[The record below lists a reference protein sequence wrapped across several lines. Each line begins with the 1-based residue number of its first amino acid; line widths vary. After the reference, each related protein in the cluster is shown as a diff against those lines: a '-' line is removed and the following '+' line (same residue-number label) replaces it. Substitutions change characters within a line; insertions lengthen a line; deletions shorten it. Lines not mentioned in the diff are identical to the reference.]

1 MIIMKETSQ
10 EYKKAILENSRIISS
25 KIIINDEKYTDED
38 IISINIEESILN
50 NEKFELGGGIATS
63 VNIEINNYSNKFKD
77 YKFKNKWFDLYFYI
91 EIAINEYQSRIEE
104 IYFGKY
110 YIFETELSGKI
121 IKLECYDTLILT
133 DKAYKPNIGFPA
145 TVYDIVV
152 DIANILNL
160 KLSDK
165 IIKRRF
171 NNNGLLIEYKPNS
184 DEATYRQVLMDCAVI
199 AGSFL
204 IVKYGEI
211 EFLDL
216 VETNV
221 QITGEN
227 WFDVTIGSES
237 NKINFVDINGIVA
250 GDPFE
255 NGLQLSILLLD
266 YNKENEIREVAQS
279 ILNKYKNF
287 VYTGFSMDW
296 QGDFALDIGDKLIIY
311 DKEDVQKTTFISDNK
326 INYNGGLS
334 STIEAKIDKEEVRSA
349 SRTIQRLDSN
359 LKKLESGFIQTNES
373 IELYVKEITDKQETL
388 ESKFEILSGS
398 IEAIVQSTVDEAVS
412 KIVIDTEKIVM
423 EVTKKIDGEYIVS
436 TINQSAE
443 KIEMSAINI
452 DLEGYV
458 TFNSLEDEGETRIN
472 GSNIITDTLA
482 VDKLKS
488 STDNPIIHLF
498 VNEERGIDCSVDAT
512 AQYEEGIGD
521 ALRYKRDSENY
532 LCIRE
537 NSFSL
542 YQSGYPEYEVFTFGN
557 NANSCFI
564 DTVNGK
570 ISFEKDKIYYE
581 NAGVKKRILLEGD
594 SSSGGDSGGG
604 EDSGGSTK
612 PPNPAKEAKFFIKN
626 GERADSAFN
635 GGDFVNEGSIKTEQG
650 TVYRFKRDK
659 FFDTFKS
666 TGFSVI
672 ELSSYKIV
680 KLVTNL
686 EYYSSDIK
694 EGEVMTVELGIGV
707 DPNSNSVSS
716 MYKKTLMLD
725 DVKKT
730 IVTRYN
736 VVLTCPF
743 NLLSGTIKIWVRN
756 SNSPYITI
764 KIDVVN
770 WWIE

>member
-1 MIIMKETSQ
+1 MKETSQ
-10 EYKKAILENSRIISS
+10 EYKKAILESSRIISS

-63 VNIEINNYSNKFKD
+63 VNIEINNYYNKFKD

-91 EIAINEYQSRIEE
+91 EISINEYQSRIEE

-121 IKLECYDTLILT
+121 IKLECYDPLILT
-133 DKAYKPNIGFPA
+133 DKTYKPNIGFPA

-165 IIKRRF
+165 IVKRRF
-171 NNNGLLIEYKPNS
+171 DNNDLLIEYKPNS

-227 WFDVTIGSES
+227 WFDVIIGSES
-237 NKINFVDINGIVA
+237 NKINFVDINGVVA

-266 YNKENEIREVAQS
+266 YNKENEIRKVAQS
-279 ILNKYKNF
+279 ILNKYENF
-287 VYTGFSMDW
+287 IYTGFSMDW
-296 QGDFALDIGDKLIIY
+296 QGDFALDVGDKLIIY
-311 DKEDVQKTTFISDNK
+311 DKDDIPKTTFISDNK
-326 INYNGGLS
+326 INYNGGFS

-472 GSNIITDTLA
+472 GSNIITDTLS

-498 VNEERGIDCSVDAT
+498 VNEERGIDCSIDAT

-537 NSFSL
+537 NSFGL
-542 YQSGYPEYEVFTFGN
+542 YQSGYPEYEVFKFGN
-557 NANSCFI
+557 NGNSCFI

-570 ISFEKDKIYYE
+570 ISFEKDKLYYE
-581 NAGVKKRILLEGD
+581 NSGVKKRILLDGD
-594 SSSGGDSGGG
+594 STGGGDSGG
-604 EDSGGSTK
+604 EVVK
-612 PPNPAKEAKFFIKN
+612 PPIGAFYIIKDDKRLYYEYGNFNYYTVN
-626 GERADSAFN
+626 GLQLYGRQVEITT
-635 GGDFVNEGSIKTEQG
+635 GGYLNS
-650 TVYRFKRDK
+650 Y
-659 FFDTFKS
+659 
-666 TGFSVI
+666 
-672 ELSSYKIV
+672 SSYFDADLLQYQKIKIV
-680 KLVTNL
+680 VVFDYDCVH
-686 EYYSSDIK
+686 EIGEFVPDSYYNN
-694 EGEVMTVELGIGV
+694 TV
-707 DPNSNSVSS
+707 
-716 MYKKTLMLD
+716 
-725 DVKKT
+725 
-730 IVTRYN
+730 
-736 VVLTCPF
+736 
-743 NLLSGTIKIWVRN
+743 KIALQYAKVEKA
-756 SNSPYITI
+756 IEI
-764 KIDVVN
+764 KIDTFRRKNVVMELKTSGFSSLRPMFYFEYRVVGTFEFNIYIRN
-770 WWIE
+770 WWVEAI

>member
-1 MIIMKETSQ
+1 MKETSQ

-38 IISINIEESILN
+38 IISISIEESILN

-63 VNIEINNYSNKFKD
+63 VNIEINNYFNKFKD

-152 DIANILNL
+152 DIANILKL

-171 NNNGLLIEYKPNS
+171 NNDDLLIEYKPNS

-216 VETNV
+216 VETDI

-227 WFDVTIGSES
+227 WFDVIIGSES
-237 NKINFVDINGIVA
+237 NKINFVDINGVVA

-296 QGDFALDIGDKLIIY
+296 QGDFALDVGDKLIIY
-311 DKEDVQKTTFISDNK
+311 DKDDIPKTTFISDNK
-326 INYNGGLS
+326 ISYNGGLS

-452 DLEGYV
+452 DLGGYV

-498 VNEERGIDCSVDAT
+498 VNEARGIDCSVDAT

-521 ALRYKRDSENY
+521 ALRYKRDPENY

-542 YQSGYPEYEVFTFGN
+542 YQSGYPEYEVFKFGN
-557 NANSCFI
+557 TENSCFI
-564 DTVNGK
+564 STVCGK
-570 ISFEKDKIYYE
+570 ISFEGDKLFYE
-581 NAGVKKRILLEGD
+581 SEGIKKRILLEGD
-594 SSSGGDSGGG
+594 SSG
-604 EDSGGSTK
+604 EDSGGSIN
-612 PPNPAKEAKFFIKN
+612 PPNPAKESKYFIKDGRIENDFISFKSDGN
-626 GERADSAFN
+626 GY
-635 GGDFVNEGSIKTEQG
+635 DFKLVGTLETEQG
-650 TVYRFKRDK
+650 VIYRATTLLGNSTLSIISK
-659 FFDTFKS
+659 DT
-666 TGFSVI
+666 I
-672 ELSSYKIV
+672 ELSSYKTVKIV
-680 KLVTNL
+680 LNM
-686 EYYSSDIK
+686 EYYIIPIMNETDTATFSLNLAVEALDGLIPMYSK
-694 EGEVMTVELGIGV
+694 ELEF
-707 DPNSNSVSS
+707 N
-716 MYKKTLMLD
+716 
-725 DVKKT
+725 DVKKEST
-730 IVTRYN
+730 TRYN
-736 VVLTCPF
+736 VVLSCPF
-743 NLLSGTIKIWVRN
+743 NLREGCIKIFVKPFSKTTN
-756 SNSPYITI
+756 IAIYLDIIT
-764 KIDVVN
+764 

>member
-10 EYKKAILENSRIISS
+10 EYKKAILESSRIISS

-77 YKFKNKWFDLYFYI
+77 YKFKNKWFDLYFCI

-145 TVYDIVV
+145 TVYDIVA

-165 IIKRRF
+165 IVKRRF
-171 NNNGLLIEYKPNS
+171 NNNDLLIEYKPNS

-216 VETNV
+216 IETNV
-221 QITGEN
+221 QITANN

-237 NKINFVDINGIVA
+237 NQINFVDINGVVA

-266 YNKENEIREVAQS
+266 YNKESEIRKVAQS

-296 QGDFALDIGDKLIIY
+296 QGDFGLDVGDKLIIY
-311 DKEDVQKTTFISDNK
+311 DKDDIPQATFISDNK

-334 STIEAKIDKEEVRSA
+334 STVKAKIDKEEVRSA

-472 GSNIITDTLA
+472 GSNIITDTLS

-498 VNEERGIDCSVDAT
+498 VNEEKGIKCAIDAT
-512 AQYEEGIGD
+512 ASFNEGIGD
-521 ALRYKRDSENY
+521 ALRYKRDDENY

-537 NSFSL
+537 NSFGL
-542 YQSGYPEYEVFTFGN
+542 YQSGYPEYEVFKFSN
-557 NANSCFI
+557 NGNSCFI

-570 ISFEKDKIYYE
+570 ISFEKDKLYYE
-581 NAGVKKRILLEGD
+581 NAGVKKRILLDGD
-594 SSSGGDSGGG
+594 SGGGGGSGGGDSGG
-604 EDSGGSTK
+604 EVVK
-612 PPNPAKEAKFFIKN
+612 PPADALYVVKDYNTQYTPVTYSFSNVDNSDGKMVFGTKYNNSSSGLTGYRDARFDLNLIEYQKIKIVIVFDFECAYSVGGYKPHPDTKNTINPTIELYAANLVDKKDIE
-626 GERADSAFN
+626 
-635 GGDFVNEGSIKTEQG
+635 
-650 TVYRFKRDK
+650 FKV
-659 FFDTFKS
+659 DTFQRKNV
-666 TGFSVI
+666 VI
-672 ELSSYKIV
+672 EM
-680 KLVTNL
+680 
-686 EYYSSDIK
+686 EA
-694 EGEVMTVELGIGV
+694 
-707 DPNSNSVSS
+707 
-716 MYKKTLMLD
+716 
-725 DVKKT
+725 
-730 IVTRYN
+730 
-736 VVLTCPF
+736 
-743 NLLSGTIKIWVRN
+743 SGFTESRL
-756 SNSPYITI
+756 YITLNYSYYGVLEFNMYV
-764 KIDVVN
+764 KDF
-770 WWIE
+770 WIQSL

>member
-10 EYKKAILENSRIISS
+10 EYKKAILESSRIINS

-165 IIKRRF
+165 IVKRRF
-171 NNNGLLIEYKPNS
+171 NNNDLLIEYKPNS

-216 VETNV
+216 IETDV
-221 QITGEN
+221 QITGNN

-237 NKINFVDINGIVA
+237 NKINFVDINGVVA

-255 NGLQLSILLLD
+255 NGLQLSVLLLD
-266 YNKENEIREVAQS
+266 FNKESEIRKVAQS

-296 QGDFALDIGDKLIIY
+296 QGDFGLDVGDKLIIY
-311 DKEDVQKTTFISDNK
+311 DKDDIPQATFISDNK

-334 STIEAKIDKEEVRSA
+334 STVKAKIDKEEVRSA

-472 GSNIITDTLA
+472 GSNIITDTLS

-498 VNEERGIDCSVDAT
+498 VNEERGIDCSIDAT

-537 NSFSL
+537 NSFGL
-542 YQSGYPEYEVFTFGN
+542 YQSGYPEYEVFKFSN
-557 NANSCFI
+557 NGNSCFI

-570 ISFEKDKIYYE
+570 ISFEKDRIYYE
-581 NAGVKKRILLEGD
+581 NAGIKKRILLEGD
-594 SSSGGDSGGG
+594 SGGGDSGGG
-604 EDSGGSTK
+604 DSGGEVVK
-612 PPNPAKEAKFFIKN
+612 PPADALYIVKN
-626 GERADSAFN
+626 YERLID
-635 GGDFVNEGSIKTEQG
+635 
-650 TVYRFKRDK
+650 YRDK
-659 FFDTFKS
+659 NSFIVQHPTNGKLICQAHFSARSSSGNALPFLSFKLDLLKYQKFKLVAIFDIESVYELGEYLPPSSDWTNTLIPEIEVYKGHTISKKNLTFNFDTFQRK
-666 TGFSVI
+666 
-672 ELSSYKIV
+672 
-680 KLVTNL
+680 
-686 EYYSSDIK
+686 
-694 EGEVMTVELGIGV
+694 
-707 DPNSNSVSS
+707 
-716 MYKKTLMLD
+716 
-725 DVKKT
+725 
-730 IVTRYN
+730 N
-736 VVLTCPF
+736 VVLE
-743 NLLSGTIKIWVRN
+743 LEASGYSET
-756 SNSPYITI
+756 YIYI
-764 KIDVVN
+764 YIHLKYCGVVECN
-770 WWIE
+770 MYMKDFWIQSL

>member
-10 EYKKAILENSRIISS
+10 EYKKAILESSRIISS

-63 VNIEINNYSNKFKD
+63 VNVEINNYSNKFKD

-152 DIANILNL
+152 DIANTLNL

-165 IIKRRF
+165 IVKRRF
-171 NNNGLLIEYKPNS
+171 NNNDLLIEYKPNS

-216 VETNV
+216 IETDV
-221 QITGEN
+221 QITGN
-227 WFDVTIGSES
+227 SWFDVTIGSES
-237 NKINFVDINGIVA
+237 NKINFVDINGVVA

-255 NGLQLSILLLD
+255 NGLQLSVLLLD
-266 YNKENEIREVAQS
+266 YNKESEIRKVAQS

-296 QGDFALDIGDKLIIY
+296 QGDFGLDVGDKLIIY
-311 DKEDVQKTTFISDNK
+311 DKDDIPQATFISDNK

-334 STIEAKIDKEEVRSA
+334 STVKAKIDKEEVRSA

-472 GSNIITDTLA
+472 GSNIITDTLS

-498 VNEERGIDCSVDAT
+498 VNEERGIDCSIDAT

-537 NSFSL
+537 NSFGL
-542 YQSGYPEYEVFTFGN
+542 YQSGYPEYEVFKFGN
-557 NANSCFI
+557 NENSCFI

-581 NAGVKKRILLEGD
+581 NAGVKKRILLD
-594 SSSGGDSGGG
+594 GDSGGSG
-604 EDSGGSTK
+604 DSGGEVVK
-612 PPNPAKEAKFFIKN
+612 PPTDAFYIVKDYKKIQSVHGGYNFSTQIINGKEIFCCCYTGVAGMSTYTPYVYFRLDLLKYQKFKLVIIFDLECAYATGGLSPPSSDWTNTVTPEIEVYTGRTIAKKN
-626 GERADSAFN
+626 LTFN
-635 GGDFVNEGSIKTEQG
+635 
-650 TVYRFKRDK
+650 
-659 FFDTFKS
+659 FDTFQRKNIVLELES
-666 TGFSVI
+666 PGYTETDVYINNHLTFYGFI
-672 ELSSYKIV
+672 ECNLYV
-680 KLVTNL
+680 K
-686 EYYSSDIK
+686 D
-694 EGEVMTVELGIGV
+694 
-707 DPNSNSVSS
+707 
-716 MYKKTLMLD
+716 
-725 DVKKT
+725 
-730 IVTRYN
+730 
-736 VVLTCPF
+736 F
-743 NLLSGTIKIWVRN
+743 
-756 SNSPYITI
+756 
-764 KIDVVN
+764 
-770 WWIE
+770 WIQSL

>member
-1 MIIMKETSQ
+1 MKETSQ
-10 EYKKAILENSRIISS
+10 EYKKAILESSRIISS
-25 KIIINDEKYTDED
+25 KIIINEEKYTDED

-77 YKFKNKWFDLYFYI
+77 YKFKNKWLELYFYI

-145 TVYDIVV
+145 TVYDIVI

-165 IIKRRF
+165 IVKRRF
-171 NNNGLLIEYKPNS
+171 NNNDLLIEYKPNS

-216 VETNV
+216 VETDV
-221 QITGEN
+221 QIIGNN

-237 NKINFVDINGIVA
+237 NKINFVDINGVVA

-279 ILNKYKNF
+279 ILNKYKTF

-296 QGDFALDIGDKLIIY
+296 QGDFALDVGDKLIIY
-311 DKEDVQKTTFISDNK
+311 DKDDIPKTTFISDNK

-349 SRTIQRLDSN
+349 SRTIQRIDSN

-498 VNEERGIDCSVDAT
+498 VNDERGIDCSIDAT

-537 NSFSL
+537 NSFGL
-542 YQSGYPEYEVFTFGN
+542 YQSGYPEYEVFKFSN
-557 NANSCFI
+557 NGNSCFI
-564 DTVNGK
+564 DTANGK
-570 ISFEKDKIYYE
+570 ISFEKDKLYYE
-581 NAGVKKRILLEGD
+581 NAGVKKRILLDGD
-594 SSSGGDSGGG
+594 STGGGDSGGDSGGEVVKPPADALYIVENGTMKYSYGYSEFGTHYIGG
-604 EDSGGSTK
+604 ERVWGCKYDTSANSLTSYRETYINLNLIEYQKFKMVIVFDLNCVYEIGNHTPNPDFQNKLVPEIIIYGGGSKISNKDIT
-612 PPNPAKEAKFFIKN
+612 
-626 GERADSAFN
+626 
-635 GGDFVNEGSIKTEQG
+635 
-650 TVYRFKRDK
+650 FKL
-659 FFDTFKS
+659 DTFQRK
-666 TGFSVI
+666 
-672 ELSSYKIV
+672 
-680 KLVTNL
+680 
-686 EYYSSDIK
+686 
-694 EGEVMTVELGIGV
+694 
-707 DPNSNSVSS
+707 
-716 MYKKTLMLD
+716 
-725 DVKKT
+725 
-730 IVTRYN
+730 N
-736 VVLTCPF
+736 VVMELQSSGFTDAKIRFYINYYLNGVLEF
-743 NLLSGTIKIWVRN
+743 NLYVK
-756 SNSPYITI
+756 
-764 KIDVVN
+764 N
-770 WWIE
+770 WWIQSL

>member
-10 EYKKAILENSRIISS
+10 EYKKAILESSRIINS
-25 KIIINDEKYTDED
+25 KIIINGEKYTDED

-63 VNIEINNYSNKFKD
+63 VNVEINNYSNKFKD

-91 EIAINEYQSRIEE
+91 EIAINEYQPRIEE

-171 NNNGLLIEYKPNS
+171 NNDDLLIEYKPNS

-221 QITGEN
+221 QIKGEN

-237 NKINFVDINGIVA
+237 NKINFVNINGIVA

-311 DKEDVQKTTFISDNK
+311 DKEDVPKTTFISDNK

-334 STIEAKIDKEEVRSA
+334 SIIEAKIDKEEVRSS

-498 VNEERGIDCSVDAT
+498 VNEARGIDCSVDAT

-542 YQSGYPEYEVFTFGN
+542 YQSGYPEYEVFKFGN
-557 NANSCFI
+557 NGNSCFI

-594 SSSGGDSGGG
+594 SSGGGDSGGDSGG
-604 EDSGGSTK
+604 EVVK
-612 PPNPAKEAKFFIKN
+612 PPADALYIIKDDKALYYEYGYFSYYTVN
-626 GERADSAFN
+626 DLKLYGREVEIKTSGYSNSYNSRFRADLLQYQK
-635 GGDFVNEGSIKTEQG
+635 IKM
-650 TVYRFKRDK
+650 VVV
-659 FFDTFKS
+659 FDYDCVHEF
-666 TGFSVI
+666 G
-672 ELSSYKIV
+672 
-680 KLVTNL
+680 
-686 EYYSSDIK
+686 EY
-694 EGEVMTVELGIGV
+694 TP
-707 DPNSNSVSS
+707 DPN
-716 MYKKTLMLD
+716 
-725 DVKKT
+725 
-730 IVTRYN
+730 YN
-736 VVLTCPF
+736 
-743 NLLSGTIKIWVRN
+743 NTIKIVLA
-756 SNSPYITI
+756 YAGAEKAIEI
-764 KIDVVN
+764 KIDTFRRKNVVMELITSGFSNLNQSFSFEYKVVGTFEFNIYIRN
-770 WWIE
+770 WWVEAI

>member
-1 MIIMKETSQ
+1 MKETSQ

-25 KIIINDEKYTDED
+25 KIIINNEKYTDED

-63 VNIEINNYSNKFKD
+63 VNIEINNYFNKFKD

-91 EIAINEYQSRIEE
+91 EIAINEYQSRTEE
-104 IYFGKY
+104 VYFGKY

-165 IIKRRF
+165 IVKRRF
-171 NNNGLLIEYKPNS
+171 NNNDLLIEYKPNS
-184 DEATYRQVLMDCAVI
+184 DEATYRQVLIDCAVI

-216 VETNV
+216 IETDV
-221 QITGEN
+221 QITGNN

-237 NKINFVDINGIVA
+237 NQINFVDINGVVA

-255 NGLQLSILLLD
+255 NGLKLSVLLLD
-266 YNKENEIREVAQS
+266 YNKESEIRKVAQS

-296 QGDFALDIGDKLIIY
+296 QGDFGLDVGDKLIIY
-311 DKEDVQKTTFISDNK
+311 DKDDIPQATFISDNK

-334 STIEAKIDKEEVRSA
+334 STVKAKIDKEEVRSA
-349 SRTIQRLDSN
+349 SRTVQRLDSN

-498 VNEERGIDCSVDAT
+498 VNDERGIDCSIDAT

-542 YQSGYPEYEVFTFGN
+542 YQSGYPEYEVFTLGN

-570 ISFEKDKIYYE
+570 ISFEKDKLYYE
-581 NAGVKKRILLEGD
+581 NAGVKKRILLDGD
-594 SSSGGDSGGG
+594 STGGGSGGGDSGGEVVNPPADALYIVKNYERLISHMNSDYFNTRKSGSG
-604 EDSGGSTK
+604 EWICESLYQTRSSGQSATPYIFFRLDLLK
-612 PPNPAKEAKFFIKN
+612 YQKFKLVVI
-626 GERADSAFN
+626 
-635 GGDFVNEGSIKTEQG
+635 
-650 TVYRFKRDK
+650 
-659 FFDTFKS
+659 FDIECAYS
-666 TGFSVI
+666 TGEYSPP
-672 ELSSYKIV
+672 SSNW
-680 KLVTNL
+680 TNTFTP
-686 EYYSSDIK
+686 EIQVY
-694 EGEVMTVELGIGV
+694 IGQTIA
-707 DPNSNSVSS
+707 
-716 MYKKTLMLD
+716 KKNLTFD
-725 DVKKT
+725 FNTFQRK
-730 IVTRYN
+730 N
-736 VVLTCPF
+736 VVLE
-743 NLLSGTIKIWVRN
+743 LESSGYTSTDIYFYNYLTFYGVVECNIYIK
-756 SNSPYITI
+756 
-764 KIDVVN
+764 DF
-770 WWIE
+770 WIQSL

>member
-25 KIIINDEKYTDED
+25 KIIINNEKYTDED

-63 VNIEINNYSNKFKD
+63 VNIEINNYFNKFKD

-91 EIAINEYQSRIEE
+91 EIAINEYQSRTEE
-104 IYFGKY
+104 VYFGKY

-165 IIKRRF
+165 IVKRRF
-171 NNNGLLIEYKPNS
+171 NNNDLLIEYKPNS
-184 DEATYRQVLMDCAVI
+184 DEATYRQVLIDCAVI

-216 VETNV
+216 IETDV
-221 QITGEN
+221 QITGNN

-237 NKINFVDINGIVA
+237 NQINFVDINGVVA

-255 NGLQLSILLLD
+255 NGLKLSVLLLD
-266 YNKENEIREVAQS
+266 YNKESEIRKVAQS

-296 QGDFALDIGDKLIIY
+296 QGDFGLDVGDKLIIY
-311 DKEDVQKTTFISDNK
+311 DKDDIPQATFISDNK

-334 STIEAKIDKEEVRSA
+334 STVKAKIDKEEVRSA
-349 SRTIQRLDSN
+349 SRTVQRLDSN

-498 VNEERGIDCSVDAT
+498 VNDERGIDCSIDAT

-542 YQSGYPEYEVFTFGN
+542 YQSGYPEYEVFTLGN

-570 ISFEKDKIYYE
+570 ISFEKDKLYYE
-581 NAGVKKRILLEGD
+581 NAGVKKRILLDGD
-594 SSSGGDSGGG
+594 STGGGSGGGDSGGEVVNPPADALYIVKNYERLISHMNSDYFNTRKSGSG
-604 EDSGGSTK
+604 EWICESLYQTRSSGQSATPYIFFRLDLLK
-612 PPNPAKEAKFFIKN
+612 YQKFKLVVI
-626 GERADSAFN
+626 
-635 GGDFVNEGSIKTEQG
+635 
-650 TVYRFKRDK
+650 
-659 FFDTFKS
+659 FDIECAYS
-666 TGFSVI
+666 TGEYSPP
-672 ELSSYKIV
+672 SSNW
-680 KLVTNL
+680 TNTFTP
-686 EYYSSDIK
+686 EIQVY
-694 EGEVMTVELGIGV
+694 IGQTIA
-707 DPNSNSVSS
+707 
-716 MYKKTLMLD
+716 KKNLTFD
-725 DVKKT
+725 FNTFQRK
-730 IVTRYN
+730 N
-736 VVLTCPF
+736 VVLE
-743 NLLSGTIKIWVRN
+743 LESSGYTSTDIYFYNYLTFYGVVECNIYIK
-756 SNSPYITI
+756 
-764 KIDVVN
+764 DF
-770 WWIE
+770 WIQSL

>member
-25 KIIINDEKYTDED
+25 RIIINNQKYTDED

-63 VNIEINNYSNKFKD
+63 VNVEINNYSNKFKD

-165 IIKRRF
+165 IVKRRF
-171 NNNGLLIEYKPNS
+171 NNNDLLIEYKPNS

-216 VETNV
+216 IETDV
-221 QITGEN
+221 QITGNN

-237 NKINFVDINGIVA
+237 NKINFVDINGVVA

-266 YNKENEIREVAQS
+266 YNKESEIRKVAQS

-296 QGDFALDIGDKLIIY
+296 QGDFALDVGDKLIIY
-311 DKEDVQKTTFISDNK
+311 DKDDIPKTTFISDNN

-334 STIEAKIDKEEVRSA
+334 STVKAKIDKEEVKSA
-349 SRTIQRLDSN
+349 SRTIQRLDGN

-472 GSNIITDTLA
+472 GSNIITDTLS

-498 VNEERGIDCSVDAT
+498 VNEERGIDCSIDAT

-537 NSFSL
+537 NSFGL
-542 YQSGYPEYEVFTFGN
+542 YQSGYPEYEVFKFSN

-570 ISFEKDKIYYE
+570 ISFEKDKLYYE
-581 NAGVKKRILLEGD
+581 NEGIKKRILLEGD
-594 SSSGGDSGGG
+594 VT
-604 EDSGGSTK
+604 EDSGGIIK
-612 PPNPAKEAKFFIKN
+612 PSEEAKFFVKN
-626 GERADSAFN
+626 GQKVSDVFSEGLFAFFI
-635 GGDFVNEGSIKTEQG
+635 GTIETEQG
-650 TVYRFKRDK
+650 TVYRLESPDFYRFTIRTKC
-659 FFDTFKS
+659 KS
-666 TGFSVI
+666 M
-672 ELSSYKIV
+672 ELSGYKIV
-680 KLVTNL
+680 KLIANL
-686 EYYSSDIK
+686 EYYSSDSK
-694 EGEVMTVELGIGV
+694 EGQVISAKFGLSADSEENYTT
-707 DPNSNSVSS
+707 SK
-716 MYKKTLMLD
+716 YKKELVLD
-725 DVKKT
+725 DIKKT
-730 IVTRYN
+730 IVNRYN

-743 NLLSGTIKIWVRN
+743 NLLNGYINIWFDNRN
-756 SNSPYITI
+756 LEFLRVKLDII
-764 KIDVVN
+764 N

>member
-10 EYKKAILENSRIISS
+10 EYKKAILESSRIISS
-25 KIIINDEKYTDED
+25 KIIINGEKYTDED

-77 YKFKNKWFDLYFYI
+77 YKFKNKWFELYFYI

-145 TVYDIVV
+145 TVYDIVI

-165 IIKRRF
+165 IVKRRF
-171 NNNGLLIEYKPNS
+171 NNNDLLIEYKPNS

-204 IVKYGEI
+204 IIKYGEI

-216 VETNV
+216 VETDI
-221 QITGEN
+221 QITGNN
-227 WFDVTIGSES
+227 WFDVIIGSES
-237 NKINFVDINGIVA
+237 NKINFVDINGVVA
-250 GDPFE
+250 GYPFE

-296 QGDFALDIGDKLIIY
+296 QGDFALDVGDKLIIHDKY
-311 DKEDVQKTTFISDNK
+311 DIPQTTFISDNK

-498 VNEERGIDCSVDAT
+498 VNEERGIDCSIDAT

-570 ISFEKDKIYYE
+570 ISFEKDKLYYE
-581 NAGVKKRILLEGD
+581 NAGIKKRVLLDGD
-594 SSSGGDSGGG
+594 SSGGGDSGD
-604 EDSGGSTK
+604 EDSGGTTK

-626 GERADSAFN
+626 GDKINDYFY
-635 GGDFVNEGSIKTEQG
+635 GYDFTVDGKIQTEQG
-650 TVYRFKRDK
+650 TVYRFRKNGISYEFVTTD
-659 FFDTFKS
+659 FYS
-666 TGFSVI
+666 I

-686 EYYSSDIK
+686 EYYSSSIK
-694 EGEVMTVELGIGV
+694 EGEVITVEFGIGV
-707 DPNSNSVSS
+707 DPNGNSSVSS
-716 MYKKTLMLD
+716 MYKKTLILD

-736 VVLTCPF
+736 VILTCPF

-756 SNSPYITI
+756 RNSASVTI

>member
-145 TVYDIVV
+145 TVYDIVI

-165 IIKRRF
+165 IVKRRF
-171 NNNGLLIEYKPNS
+171 NNDDLLIEYKPNS

-216 VETNV
+216 IETDV
-221 QITGEN
+221 QITGNN

-237 NKINFVDINGIVA
+237 NKINFVDINGVVA

-266 YNKENEIREVAQS
+266 YNKESEIRKVAQS

-296 QGDFALDIGDKLIIY
+296 QGDFGLDVGDKLIIY
-311 DKEDVQKTTFISDNK
+311 DKDDIPKTTFISDNK
-326 INYNGGLS
+326 ISYNGGLS

-398 IEAIVQSTVDEAVS
+398 IEAIVQSTVDEAIS

-423 EVTKKIDGEYIVS
+423 EVTKRIDGEYIVS

-498 VNEERGIDCSVDAT
+498 VSEERGIDCSIDAT
-512 AQYEEGIGD
+512 AQYEEGVGD

-542 YQSGYPEYEVFTFGN
+542 YQSGYPEYEVFTLGN

-570 ISFEKDKIYYE
+570 ISFEKEKIYYE
-581 NAGVKKRILLEGD
+581 NAGVKKRILLDGD
-594 SSSGGDSGGG
+594 STGGDSGG
-604 EDSGGSTK
+604 EDSGGTTK
-612 PPNPAKEAKFFIKN
+612 PPNPAKEAKFFIKD
-626 GERADSAFN
+626 GELIDGNFRKDRFS
-635 GGDFVNEGSIKTEQG
+635 GGSTTITEQG
-650 TVYRFKRDK
+650 KIFRLIGADFY
-659 FFDTFKS
+659 S
-666 TGFSVI
+666 TIYATNFYSRQD
-672 ELSSYKIV
+672 LSSYKIA

-686 EYYSSDIK
+686 EYYSSDINSSK
-694 EGEVMTVELGIGV
+694 TMSIKIGLSVCNKAGVGE
-707 DPNSNSVSS
+707 NA
-716 MYKKTLMLD
+716 MYYKSITFD
-725 DVKKT
+725 DVKNT
-730 IVTRYN
+730 IITRYN
-736 VVLTCPF
+736 IVITCPF
-743 NLLSGTIKIWVRN
+743 NLLDGYVR
-756 SNSPYITI
+756 I
-764 KIDVVN
+764 
-770 WWIE
+770 WIENRNREYLTVKLDIISFWIE

>member
-1 MIIMKETSQ
+1 MKETSQ
-10 EYKKAILENSRIISS
+10 EYKKAILESSRIINS

-165 IIKRRF
+165 IVKRRF
-171 NNNGLLIEYKPNS
+171 NNNDLLIEYKPNS

-216 VETNV
+216 IETDV
-221 QITGEN
+221 QITGNN

-237 NKINFVDINGIVA
+237 NKINFVDINGVVA

-255 NGLQLSILLLD
+255 NGLQLSVLLLD
-266 YNKENEIREVAQS
+266 FNKESEIRKVAQS

-296 QGDFALDIGDKLIIY
+296 QGDFGLDVGDKLIIY
-311 DKEDVQKTTFISDNK
+311 DKDDIPQATFISDNK

-334 STIEAKIDKEEVRSA
+334 STVKAKIDKEEVRSA

-472 GSNIITDTLA
+472 GSNIITDTLS

-498 VNEERGIDCSVDAT
+498 VNEERGIDCSIDAT

-537 NSFSL
+537 NSFGL
-542 YQSGYPEYEVFTFGN
+542 YQSGYPEYEVFKFSN
-557 NANSCFI
+557 NGNSCFI

-570 ISFEKDKIYYE
+570 ISFEKDRIYYE
-581 NAGVKKRILLEGD
+581 NAGIKKRILLEGD
-594 SSSGGDSGGG
+594 SGGGDSGGG
-604 EDSGGSTK
+604 DSGGEVVK
-612 PPNPAKEAKFFIKN
+612 PPADALYIVKN
-626 GERADSAFN
+626 YERLID
-635 GGDFVNEGSIKTEQG
+635 
-650 TVYRFKRDK
+650 YRDK
-659 FFDTFKS
+659 NSFIVQHPTNGKLICQAHFSARSSSGNALPFLSFKLDLLKYQKFKLVAIFDIESVYELGEYLPPSSDWTNTLIPEIEVYKGHTISKKNLTFNFDTFQRK
-666 TGFSVI
+666 
-672 ELSSYKIV
+672 
-680 KLVTNL
+680 
-686 EYYSSDIK
+686 
-694 EGEVMTVELGIGV
+694 
-707 DPNSNSVSS
+707 
-716 MYKKTLMLD
+716 
-725 DVKKT
+725 
-730 IVTRYN
+730 N
-736 VVLTCPF
+736 VVLE
-743 NLLSGTIKIWVRN
+743 LEASGYSET
-756 SNSPYITI
+756 YIYI
-764 KIDVVN
+764 YIHLKYCGVVECN
-770 WWIE
+770 MYMKDFWIQSL

>member
-1 MIIMKETSQ
+1 MKETSQ

-25 KIIINDEKYTDED
+25 RIIINNQKYTDED

-63 VNIEINNYSNKFKD
+63 VNVEINNYSNKFKD

-165 IIKRRF
+165 IVKRRF
-171 NNNGLLIEYKPNS
+171 NNNDLLIEYKPNS

-216 VETNV
+216 IETDV
-221 QITGEN
+221 QITGNN

-237 NKINFVDINGIVA
+237 NKINFVDINGVVA

-266 YNKENEIREVAQS
+266 YNKESEIRKVAQS

-296 QGDFALDIGDKLIIY
+296 QGDFALDVGDKLIIY
-311 DKEDVQKTTFISDNK
+311 DKDDIPKTTFISDNN

-334 STIEAKIDKEEVRSA
+334 STVKAKIDKEEVKSA
-349 SRTIQRLDSN
+349 SRTIQRLDGN

-472 GSNIITDTLA
+472 GSNIITDTLS

-498 VNEERGIDCSVDAT
+498 VNEERGIDCSIDAT

-537 NSFSL
+537 NSFGL
-542 YQSGYPEYEVFTFGN
+542 YQSGYPEYEVFKFSN

-570 ISFEKDKIYYE
+570 ISFEKDKLYYE
-581 NAGVKKRILLEGD
+581 NEGIKKRILLEGD
-594 SSSGGDSGGG
+594 VT
-604 EDSGGSTK
+604 EDSGGIIK
-612 PPNPAKEAKFFIKN
+612 PSEEAKFFVKN
-626 GERADSAFN
+626 GQKVSDVFSEGLFAFFI
-635 GGDFVNEGSIKTEQG
+635 GTIETEQG
-650 TVYRFKRDK
+650 TVYRLESPDFYRFTIRTKC
-659 FFDTFKS
+659 KS
-666 TGFSVI
+666 M
-672 ELSSYKIV
+672 ELSGYKIV
-680 KLVTNL
+680 KLIANL
-686 EYYSSDIK
+686 EYYSSDSK
-694 EGEVMTVELGIGV
+694 EGQVISAKFGLSADSEENYTT
-707 DPNSNSVSS
+707 SK
-716 MYKKTLMLD
+716 YKKELVLD
-725 DVKKT
+725 DIKKT
-730 IVTRYN
+730 IVNRYN

-743 NLLSGTIKIWVRN
+743 NLLNGYINIWFDNRN
-756 SNSPYITI
+756 LEFLRVKLDII
-764 KIDVVN
+764 N

>member
-1 MIIMKETSQ
+1 MKETSQ

-38 IISINIEESILN
+38 IISISIEESILN

-63 VNIEINNYSNKFKD
+63 VNIEINNYFNKFKD

-152 DIANILNL
+152 DIANILKL

-171 NNNGLLIEYKPNS
+171 NNDDLLIEYKPNS

-216 VETNV
+216 VETDI

-227 WFDVTIGSES
+227 WFDVIIGSES
-237 NKINFVDINGIVA
+237 NKINFVDINGVVA

-296 QGDFALDIGDKLIIY
+296 QGDFALDVGDKLIIY
-311 DKEDVQKTTFISDNK
+311 DKDDIPKTTFISDNK
-326 INYNGGLS
+326 ISYNGGLS

-452 DLEGYV
+452 DLGGYV

-564 DTVNGK
+564 NTVNGK
-570 ISFEKDKIYYE
+570 ISFEKDKLYYE
-581 NAGVKKRILLEGD
+581 NGGVKKRILLEGD
-594 SSSGGDSGGG
+594 SGGDS
-604 EDSGGSTK
+604 
-612 PPNPAKEAKFFIKN
+612 
-626 GERADSAFN
+626 
-635 GGDFVNEGSIKTEQG
+635 
-650 TVYRFKRDK
+650 
-659 FFDTFKS
+659 
-666 TGFSVI
+666 
-672 ELSSYKIV
+672 
-680 KLVTNL
+680 
-686 EYYSSDIK
+686 
-694 EGEVMTVELGIGV
+694 EGEVVKPPADALHLVKDYALEINPTY
-707 DPNSNSVSS
+707 SVKFYTWTINGKEVFGSKYTDSS
-716 MYKKTLMLD
+716 SGSDASQYAA
-725 DVKKT
+725 
-730 IVTRYN
+730 Y
-736 VVLTCPF
+736 F
-743 NLLSGTIKIWVRN
+743 NLNLIKYQKLKIVVIFDLECAYEIGGYNPNPTSKNKIKPALRLYSINDYVSEQSIEFDVGTFQRKNLVIEMEVPGFTKINLYFYVFYNYYGVLKWNVYIK
-756 SNSPYITI
+756 
-764 KIDVVN
+764 DF
-770 WWIE
+770 WIQSL

>member
-1 MIIMKETSQ
+1 MKETSQ

-25 KIIINDEKYTDED
+25 RIIINDEKYTDED

-63 VNIEINNYSNKFKD
+63 VNVEINNYSNKFKD

-165 IIKRRF
+165 IVKRRF
-171 NNNGLLIEYKPNS
+171 NNNDLLIEYKPNS

-216 VETNV
+216 IETDV
-221 QITGEN
+221 QITGNN

-237 NKINFVDINGIVA
+237 NQINFVDINGVVA

-266 YNKENEIREVAQS
+266 YNKESEIRKVAQS

-296 QGDFALDIGDKLIIY
+296 QGDFGLDVGDKLIIY
-311 DKEDVQKTTFISDNK
+311 DKDDIPQATFISDNK
-326 INYNGGLS
+326 VNYNGGLS
-334 STIEAKIDKEEVRSA
+334 STVKAKIDKEEVRSA

-472 GSNIITDTLA
+472 GSNIITDTLS

-498 VNEERGIDCSVDAT
+498 VNEERGIDCSIDAT

-537 NSFSL
+537 NSFGL
-542 YQSGYPEYEVFTFGN
+542 YQSGYPEYEVFKFSN
-557 NANSCFI
+557 NENSCFI

-581 NAGVKKRILLEGD
+581 NAGVKKKILLDEG
-594 SSSGGDSGGG
+594 STGGG
-604 EDSGGSTK
+604 GSDGTTQ
-612 PPNPAKEAKFFIKN
+612 PPHPAENAYIFIKD
-626 GERADSAFN
+626 A
-635 GGDFVNEGSIKTEQG
+635 IKKNNFDTNLDIIGTVTTEQG
-650 TVYRFKRDK
+650 TVYRLKKVAEGTFGLRSDLMDLSGYK
-659 FFDTFKS
+659 FVKLIMNIQFYTSDNNGTMYIY
-666 TGFSVI
+666 TGAHPTKKDYDDFMYREGYSFGATTEARVIYNISITCPINMIEGYVKI
-672 ELSSYKIV
+672 ELRSFISGLY
-680 KLVTNL
+680 NHM
-686 EYYSSDIK
+686 Y
-694 EGEVMTVELGIGV
+694 MTVDI
-707 DPNSNSVSS
+707 
-716 MYKKTLMLD
+716 
-725 DVKKT
+725 
-730 IVTRYN
+730 
-736 VVLTCPF
+736 
-743 NLLSGTIKIWVRN
+743 
-756 SNSPYITI
+756 
-764 KIDVVN
+764 ID

>member
-10 EYKKAILENSRIISS
+10 EYKKAILESSRIISS

-77 YKFKNKWFDLYFYI
+77 YKFKNKRFDLYFCI

-121 IKLECYDTLILT
+121 IKLECYDTLIST

-145 TVYDIVV
+145 TVYDIVA

-165 IIKRRF
+165 IVKRRF
-171 NNNGLLIEYKPNS
+171 NNNDLLIEYKPNS

-216 VETNV
+216 IETNV
-221 QITGEN
+221 QITGNN

-237 NKINFVDINGIVA
+237 NQINFVDINGVVA

-266 YNKENEIREVAQS
+266 YNKESEIRKVAQS

-296 QGDFALDIGDKLIIY
+296 QGDFGLDVGDKLIIY
-311 DKEDVQKTTFISDNK
+311 DKDDIPQTTFISDNK

-334 STIEAKIDKEEVRSA
+334 STVKAKIDKEEVRSA

-472 GSNIITDTLA
+472 GSNIITDTLS

-498 VNEERGIDCSVDAT
+498 VNEERGIDCSIDAT
-512 AQYEEGIGD
+512 AKYEEGIGD

-537 NSFSL
+537 NSFGL
-542 YQSGYPEYEVFTFGN
+542 YQSGYPEYEVFKFSN
-557 NANSCFI
+557 NGNSCFI
-564 DTVNGK
+564 DTVNGR
-570 ISFEKDKIYYE
+570 ISFEKDRIYYE

-594 SSSGGDSGGG
+594 SGGGGGSGGGDSGG
-604 EDSGGSTK
+604 EVVK
-612 PPNPAKEAKFFIKN
+612 PPAGAFYIIKDDEALSHEYGYFSYYTIDGLKLYGKRVGQSTN
-626 GERADSAFN
+626 GYHNA
-635 GGDFVNEGSIKTEQG
+635 
-650 TVYRFKRDK
+650 
-659 FFDTFKS
+659 
-666 TGFSVI
+666 
-672 ELSSYKIV
+672 
-680 KLVTNL
+680 
-686 EYYSSDIK
+686 YYSSFSVNLLKYQKIK
-694 EGEVMTVELGIGV
+694 MVVVFDYDCVHELGDYKPNPDYNNTVEISLNYAGVRKIIEIKIGTFRR
-707 DPNSNSVSS
+707 
-716 MYKKTLMLD
+716 K
-725 DVKKT
+725 
-730 IVTRYN
+730 N
-736 VVLTCPF
+736 VVMELET
-743 NLLSGTIKIWVRN
+743 SGFSDLRPEFLFEYWVVGTYEF
-756 SNSPYITI
+756 SIYIR
-764 KIDVVN
+764 N
-770 WWIE
+770 WWVEAI

>member
-1 MIIMKETSQ
+1 MKETSQ
-10 EYKKAILENSRIISS
+10 EYKKAILESSRIISS

-77 YKFKNKWFDLYFYI
+77 YKFKNKWFELYFYI

-145 TVYDIVV
+145 KVYDIVV

-165 IIKRRF
+165 IVKRKF
-171 NNNGLLIEYKPNS
+171 NNNDLLIEYKPNS

-216 VETNV
+216 VETDI

-237 NKINFVDINGIVA
+237 NKINFVDINGVVA

-296 QGDFALDIGDKLIIY
+296 QGDFALDVGDKLIIY
-311 DKEDVQKTTFISDNK
+311 DKDDIQQTTFISDNK

-498 VNEERGIDCSVDAT
+498 VNDERGIDCSIDAT

-542 YQSGYPEYEVFTFGN
+542 YQSGYPEYEVFTLGN

-581 NAGVKKRILLEGD
+581 NAGVKKRILLDGD
-594 SSSGGDSGGG
+594 STGGGDGGG
-604 EDSGGSTK
+604 EDSGGTTK

-626 GERADSAFN
+626 GVRINSFFSSGMFYVDGTTE
-635 GGDFVNEGSIKTEQG
+635 TEQG
-650 TVYRFKRDK
+650 TVYRYRIGNSYYSLL
-659 FFDTFKS
+659 S
-666 TGFSVI
+666 TGSSKI

-686 EYYSSDIK
+686 EYYSPTIE
-694 EGEVMTVELGIGV
+694 EGKTMSIELGIGV
-707 DPNSNSVSS
+707 DPDGNSYDA
-716 MYKKTLMLD
+716 MYKKSLMFD

-736 VVLTCPF
+736 VVLACPF
-743 NLLSGTIKIWVRN
+743 NLLSAYIKIWVKVH
-756 SNSPYITI
+756 SDQYLTI
-764 KIDVVN
+764 KIDIVN

>member
-1 MIIMKETSQ
+1 MKETSQ
-10 EYKKAILENSRIISS
+10 EYKKAILESSRIISS

-165 IIKRRF
+165 IVKRRF
-171 NNNGLLIEYKPNS
+171 NNNDLLIEYKPNS

-216 VETNV
+216 IETNV
-221 QITGEN
+221 QITGNN

-237 NKINFVDINGIVA
+237 NQINFVDINGVVA

-266 YNKENEIREVAQS
+266 YNKESEIRKVAQS

-296 QGDFALDIGDKLIIY
+296 QGDFGLDVGDKLIIY
-311 DKEDVQKTTFISDNK
+311 DKDDIPQTTFISDNK

-334 STIEAKIDKEEVRSA
+334 STVKAKIDKEEVRSA

-472 GSNIITDTLA
+472 GSNIITDTLS

-498 VNEERGIDCSVDAT
+498 VNEERGIDCSIDAT

-557 NANSCFI
+557 TENSCFI

-570 ISFEKDKIYYE
+570 ISFEKDRIYYE
-581 NAGVKKRILLEGD
+581 NAGVRKRILLEGD
-594 SSSGGDSGGG
+594 SSGGDSGG

-612 PPNPAKEAKFFIKN
+612 PPNPAKEAKFLIKE
-626 GERADSAFN
+626 GVRLSADIQEGSFY
-635 GGDFVNEGSIKTEQG
+635 GRGTITTEQGKVYRYYTGSIKNRSLG
-650 TVYRFKRDK
+650 TYSEYMD
-659 FFDTFKS
+659 
-666 TGFSVI
+666 
-672 ELSSYKIV
+672 LSSYKIA

-686 EYYSSDIK
+686 EYHSSDIESGK
-694 EGEVMTVELGIGV
+694 KMNVELGISI
-707 DPNSNSVSS
+707 DPGSNTTTA
-716 MYKKTLMLD
+716 MYKKILTLD
-725 DVKKT
+725 DVKST

-736 VVLTCPF
+736 VILTCPF
-743 NLLSGTIKIWVRN
+743 NLLEGKIRMWFTNNN
-756 SNSPYITI
+756 SNYFVANLDI
-764 KIDVVN
+764 VN
-770 WWIE
+770 LWIE

>member
-1 MIIMKETSQ
+1 MKETSQ
-10 EYKKAILENSRIISS
+10 EYKKAILESSRIISS

-77 YKFKNKWFDLYFYI
+77 YKFKNKWFDLYFCI

-145 TVYDIVV
+145 TVYDIVA

-165 IIKRRF
+165 IVKRRF
-171 NNNGLLIEYKPNS
+171 NNNDLLIEYKPNS

-216 VETNV
+216 IETNV
-221 QITGEN
+221 QITGNN

-237 NKINFVDINGIVA
+237 NQINFVDINGVVA

-266 YNKENEIREVAQS
+266 YNKESEIRKVAQS

-296 QGDFALDIGDKLIIY
+296 QGDFGLDVGDKLIIY
-311 DKEDVQKTTFISDNK
+311 DKDDIPQATFISDNK

-334 STIEAKIDKEEVRSA
+334 STVKAKIDKEEVRSA
-349 SRTIQRLDSN
+349 SRTVQRLDSN

-472 GSNIITDTLA
+472 GSNIITDTLS

-498 VNEERGIDCSVDAT
+498 VNEERGIDCSIDAT

-537 NSFSL
+537 NSFGL
-542 YQSGYPEYEVFTFGN
+542 YQSGYPEYEVFKFGN
-557 NANSCFI
+557 NGNSCFI

-570 ISFEKDKIYYE
+570 ISFEKDKLYYE
-581 NAGVKKRILLEGD
+581 NAGIKKRILLEGD
-594 SSSGGDSGGG
+594 SGGDSGGG

-612 PPNPAKEAKFFIKN
+612 PPNPAKEAKFFAKDGISGSSK
-626 GERADSAFN
+626 GFLTFRSAYF
-635 GGDFVNEGSIKTEQG
+635 DFVKTVETEQG
-650 TVYRFKRDK
+650 TVYRVKDSIYGSSIRELYSDPL
-659 FFDTFKS
+659 
-666 TGFSVI
+666 
-672 ELSSYKIV
+672 ELSAYKTV
-680 KLVTNL
+680 KIIFNMQ
-686 EYYSSDIK
+686 YYTSSS
-694 EGEVMTVELGIGV
+694 GVFPMTIGIGCCPK
-707 DPNSNSVSS
+707 DDSS
-716 MYKKTLMLD
+716 KYMYKKSLEFNDITN
-725 DVKKT
+725 KAT
-730 IVTRYN
+730 IRYN
-736 VVLTCPF
+736 VILTCPYNIQDGYIKF
-743 NLLSGTIKIWVRN
+743 FVENLKGIAL
-756 SNSPYITI
+756 YITI
-764 KIDVVN
+764 DIIS

>member
-1 MIIMKETSQ
+1 MKETSQ
-10 EYKKAILENSRIISS
+10 EYKKAILESSRIISS

-77 YKFKNKWFDLYFYI
+77 YKFKNKWLDLYFYI

-145 TVYDIVV
+145 TVYDIVI

-165 IIKRRF
+165 IVKRRF
-171 NNNGLLIEYKPNS
+171 NNDDLLIEYKPNS

-204 IVKYGEI
+204 IVKYDEI
-211 EFLDL
+211 ELLDL
-216 VETNV
+216 IETDV
-221 QITGEN
+221 QITGNN

-237 NKINFVDINGIVA
+237 NQINFVDINGVVA

-255 NGLQLSILLLD
+255 NGLKLSILLLD
-266 YNKENEIREVAQS
+266 YNKESEIRKVAQS

-296 QGDFALDIGDKLIIY
+296 QGDFGLDVGDKLIIY
-311 DKEDVQKTTFISDNK
+311 DKDDIPKTTFISDNK
-326 INYNGGLS
+326 ISYNGGLS

-482 VDKLKS
+482 IDKLKS

-498 VNEERGIDCSVDAT
+498 VNEERGIDCSIDAT
-512 AQYEEGIGD
+512 VQYEEGIGD

-542 YQSGYPEYEVFTFGN
+542 YQSGYPEYEVFKFSNDG
-557 NANSCFI
+557 NSCFI

-570 ISFEKDKIYYE
+570 ISFEKEKLYYE
-581 NAGVKKRILLEGD
+581 NAGVKKKILLDEG
-594 SSSGGDSGGG
+594 STSGGG
-604 EDSGGSTK
+604 SDGTTQ
-612 PPNPAKEAKFFIKN
+612 PPHPAENAYIFIKD
-626 GERADSAFN
+626 A
-635 GGDFVNEGSIKTEQG
+635 IKKNNFDTNLDIIGTVTTEQG
-650 TVYRFKRDK
+650 TVYRLKKVAEGTFGLRSDLMDLSGYK
-659 FFDTFKS
+659 FVKLIMNIQFYTSDNNGTMYIY
-666 TGFSVI
+666 TGAHPTKKDYDDFMYREGYSFGATTEARVIYNISITCPINMIEGYVKI
-672 ELSSYKIV
+672 ELRSSISGLY
-680 KLVTNL
+680 NHM
-686 EYYSSDIK
+686 Y
-694 EGEVMTVELGIGV
+694 MTVDIV
-707 DPNSNSVSS
+707 D
-716 MYKKTLMLD
+716 
-725 DVKKT
+725 
-730 IVTRYN
+730 
-736 VVLTCPF
+736 
-743 NLLSGTIKIWVRN
+743 
-756 SNSPYITI
+756 
-764 KIDVVN
+764 

>member
-10 EYKKAILENSRIISS
+10 EYKKAILESSRIISS

-77 YKFKNKWFDLYFYI
+77 YKFKNKWLDLYFYI

-145 TVYDIVV
+145 TVYDIVI

-165 IIKRRF
+165 IVKRRF
-171 NNNGLLIEYKPNS
+171 NNDDLLIEYKPNS

-204 IVKYGEI
+204 IVKYDEI
-211 EFLDL
+211 ELLDL
-216 VETNV
+216 IETDV
-221 QITGEN
+221 QITGNN

-237 NKINFVDINGIVA
+237 NQINFVDINGVVA

-255 NGLQLSILLLD
+255 NGLKLSILLLD
-266 YNKENEIREVAQS
+266 YNKESEIRKVAQS

-296 QGDFALDIGDKLIIY
+296 QGDFGLDVGDKLIIY
-311 DKEDVQKTTFISDNK
+311 DKDDIPKTTFISDNK
-326 INYNGGLS
+326 ISYNGGLS

-482 VDKLKS
+482 IDKLKS

-498 VNEERGIDCSVDAT
+498 VNEERGIDCSIDAT
-512 AQYEEGIGD
+512 VQYEEGIGD

-542 YQSGYPEYEVFTFGN
+542 YQSGYPEYEVFKFSNDG
-557 NANSCFI
+557 NSCFI

-570 ISFEKDKIYYE
+570 ISFEKEKLYYE
-581 NAGVKKRILLEGD
+581 NAGVKKKILLDEG
-594 SSSGGDSGGG
+594 STSGGG
-604 EDSGGSTK
+604 SDGTTQ
-612 PPNPAKEAKFFIKN
+612 PPHPAENAYIFIKD
-626 GERADSAFN
+626 A
-635 GGDFVNEGSIKTEQG
+635 IKKNNFDTNLDIIGTVTTEQG
-650 TVYRFKRDK
+650 TVYRLKKVAEGTFGLRSDLMDLSGYK
-659 FFDTFKS
+659 FVKLIMNIQFYTSDNNGTMYIY
-666 TGFSVI
+666 TGAHPTKKDYDDFMYREGYSFGATTEARVIYNISITCPINMIEGYVKI
-672 ELSSYKIV
+672 ELRSSISGLY
-680 KLVTNL
+680 NHM
-686 EYYSSDIK
+686 Y
-694 EGEVMTVELGIGV
+694 MTVDIV
-707 DPNSNSVSS
+707 D
-716 MYKKTLMLD
+716 
-725 DVKKT
+725 
-730 IVTRYN
+730 
-736 VVLTCPF
+736 
-743 NLLSGTIKIWVRN
+743 
-756 SNSPYITI
+756 
-764 KIDVVN
+764 

>member
-10 EYKKAILENSRIISS
+10 EYKKAILESSRIISS

-77 YKFKNKWFDLYFYI
+77 YKFKNKWLELYFYI

-110 YIFETELSGKI
+110 YIFEAGLSGKI

-165 IIKRRF
+165 IVKRRF
-171 NNNGLLIEYKPNS
+171 NNNDLLIEYKPNS

-216 VETNV
+216 VETDI
-221 QITGEN
+221 QITGNN

-237 NKINFVDINGIVA
+237 NKINFVDINGVVV

-296 QGDFALDIGDKLIIY
+296 QGDFALDVGDKLIIY
-311 DKEDVQKTTFISDNK
+311 DKDDIQQTTFISDNK

-498 VNEERGIDCSVDAT
+498 VNDERGIDCSIDAT

-537 NSFSL
+537 NSFGL
-542 YQSGYPEYEVFTFGN
+542 YQSGYPEYEVFKFSN
-557 NANSCFI
+557 NGNSCFI

-570 ISFEKDKIYYE
+570 ISFEKDKLYYE
-581 NAGVKKRILLEGD
+581 NAGVKKRILLDGD
-594 SSSGGDSGGG
+594 STDGG
-604 EDSGGSTK
+604 EDSGGTTK
-612 PPNPAKEAKFFIKN
+612 PPNPAKEAKFFVKDGIS
-626 GERADSAFN
+626 DSSKGFLTFRSAYF
-635 GGDFVNEGSIKTEQG
+635 DFVKTVETEQG
-650 TVYRFKRDK
+650 TVYRVKD
-659 FFDTFKS
+659 S
-666 TGFSVI
+666 IYGSSVRELYSDPL
-672 ELSSYKIV
+672 ELSAYKTV
-680 KLVTNL
+680 KIIFNMQ
-686 EYYSSDIK
+686 YYTSSS
-694 EGEVMTVELGIGV
+694 GVFPMTVGIGCCPK
-707 DPNSNSVSS
+707 DDSSNY
-716 MYKKTLMLD
+716 MYEKFLKFNDITD
-725 DVKKT
+725 KAT
-730 IVTRYN
+730 IRYN
-736 VVLTCPF
+736 VILTCPY
-743 NLLSGTIKIWVRN
+743 NIQDGYIKFFVRN
-756 SNSPYITI
+756 IEGIALYITI
-764 KIDVVN
+764 DIIS

>member
-77 YKFKNKWFDLYFYI
+77 YKFKNKWFELYFYI

-145 TVYDIVV
+145 TVYDIVI

-165 IIKRRF
+165 IVKRRF
-171 NNNGLLIEYKPNS
+171 NNDDLLIEYKPNS

-216 VETNV
+216 IETDV
-221 QITGEN
+221 QITGNN

-237 NKINFVDINGIVA
+237 NKINFVDINGVVA

-266 YNKENEIREVAQS
+266 YNKESEIRKVAQS

-296 QGDFALDIGDKLIIY
+296 QGDFGLDVGDKLIIY
-311 DKEDVQKTTFISDNK
+311 DKDDIPQATFISDNK
-326 INYNGGLS
+326 VNYNGGLS
-334 STIEAKIDKEEVRSA
+334 SIVKAKIDKEEVRSA

-373 IELYVKEITDKQETL
+373 IELYVKEVTDKQETL

-398 IEAIVQSTVDEAVS
+398 IEAIVQSTVDEAIS

-472 GSNIITDTLA
+472 GSNIITDTLS

-498 VNEERGIDCSVDAT
+498 VNEEKGIKCAIDAT
-512 AQYEEGIGD
+512 ASFNEGIGD
-521 ALRYKRDSENY
+521 ALRYKRDDENY

-537 NSFSL
+537 NSFGL
-542 YQSGYPEYEVFTFGN
+542 YQSGYPEYEVFKFSN
-557 NANSCFI
+557 NGNSCFI

-570 ISFEKDKIYYE
+570 ISFEKDRIYYE

-594 SSSGGDSGGG
+594 SGGGGGSGGG
-604 EDSGGSTK
+604 SGGEVVE
-612 PPNPAKEAKFFIKN
+612 PP
-626 GERADSAFN
+626 ADAL
-635 GGDFVNEGSIKTEQG
+635 
-650 TVYRFKRDK
+650 Y
-659 FFDTFKS
+659 
-666 TGFSVI
+666 
-672 ELSSYKIV
+672 IV
-680 KLVTNL
+680 KNRERLITNQDSRYFWLTDNGKNICDSYYDGRSSGTEIVPYVYFSLNLLKYQKFKLVIIFDIACAYATGGYL
-686 EYYSSDIK
+686 PPSSDWTNTFAPEIRVYVGQ
-694 EGEVMTVELGIGV
+694 EIA
-707 DPNSNSVSS
+707 
-716 MYKKTLMLD
+716 KKNLTFD
-725 DVKKT
+725 FGTFQRK
-730 IVTRYN
+730 N
-736 VVLTCPF
+736 VVLELESSGYSNTGIYFRNRLTFYGNIEC
-743 NLLSGTIKIWVRN
+743 NLYVK
-756 SNSPYITI
+756 
-764 KIDVVN
+764 DF
-770 WWIE
+770 WIQSL

>member
-110 YIFETELSGKI
+110 YIFETELNGKI

-133 DKAYKPNIGFPA
+133 DKAYKPNVGFPA
-145 TVYDIVV
+145 TVYDIVA
-152 DIANILNL
+152 DIANILKL

-165 IIKRRF
+165 ILKRRF
-171 NNNGLLIEYKPNS
+171 DNNDLLIEYKPNS
-184 DEATYRQVLMDCAVI
+184 DEATYRQILMDCAVI

-216 VETNV
+216 IETDI
-221 QITGEN
+221 QITGNN

-237 NKINFVDINGIVA
+237 NKINFVDINGVVA

-266 YNKENEIREVAQS
+266 YNKESEIRKVAQS
-279 ILNKYKNF
+279 ILNKYENF

-296 QGDFALDIGDKLIIY
+296 QGDFALDVGDKLIIY
-311 DKEDVQKTTFISDNK
+311 DKDDIPKTTFISDNN

-334 STIEAKIDKEEVRSA
+334 STVKAKIDKEEVRSA
-349 SRTIQRLDSN
+349 SRTIQRLDGN

-452 DLEGYV
+452 DLGGYV

-498 VNEERGIDCSVDAT
+498 VNEARGIDCSVDAT

-542 YQSGYPEYEVFTFGN
+542 YQSGYPEYEVFTLGN

-594 SSSGGDSGGG
+594 SGGGGGSGGGDSGG
-604 EDSGGSTK
+604 EVVK
-612 PPNPAKEAKFFIKN
+612 PPADALYIVKNYERLISHQSSDYFYTRQSIDDKWICESYYQGRSSGENVSSYIYFRLNLLKYQKFKLVAIFDIECAYATGEYLPPSSDWTNTFTPEIEVYVGQTIAKKN
-626 GERADSAFN
+626 LTFD
-635 GGDFVNEGSIKTEQG
+635 
-650 TVYRFKRDK
+650 
-659 FFDTFKS
+659 FDTFQRK
-666 TGFSVI
+666 
-672 ELSSYKIV
+672 
-680 KLVTNL
+680 
-686 EYYSSDIK
+686 
-694 EGEVMTVELGIGV
+694 
-707 DPNSNSVSS
+707 
-716 MYKKTLMLD
+716 
-725 DVKKT
+725 
-730 IVTRYN
+730 N
-736 VVLTCPF
+736 VVLELESPGYTSTDIYFYNRLTFYGVIEC
-743 NLLSGTIKIWVRN
+743 NIRIK
-756 SNSPYITI
+756 
-764 KIDVVN
+764 DF
-770 WWIE
+770 WIQSL

>member
-10 EYKKAILENSRIISS
+10 EYKKAILESSRIISS
-25 KIIINDEKYTDED
+25 KIIINEEKYTDED

-77 YKFKNKWFDLYFYI
+77 YKFKNKWLELYFYI
-91 EIAINEYQSRIEE
+91 EIAINEYQSRTEE
-104 IYFGKY
+104 VYFGKY

-145 TVYDIVV
+145 IVYDIVV

-165 IIKRRF
+165 IVKRRF
-171 NNNGLLIEYKPNS
+171 NNNDLLIEYKPNS

-216 VETNV
+216 IETDV
-221 QITGEN
+221 QITGNN

-237 NKINFVDINGIVA
+237 NKINFVDINGVVA

-266 YNKENEIREVAQS
+266 YNKENEIRKVAQN

-287 VYTGFSMDW
+287 VYTGFSMEW
-296 QGDFALDIGDKLIIY
+296 QGDFALDVGDKLIIY
-311 DKEDVQKTTFISDNK
+311 DKDDIPQTTFISDNK
-326 INYNGGLS
+326 ISYNGGLS

-423 EVTKKIDGEYIVS
+423 EVTKKIDDEYIVS

-452 DLEGYV
+452 DLGGYV

-521 ALRYKRDSENY
+521 SLRYKRDSENY

-570 ISFEKDKIYYE
+570 ISFEKDKLYYE
-581 NAGVKKRILLEGD
+581 NAGIKKRVLLDGD
-594 SSSGGDSGGG
+594 STGGGDSEG
-604 EDSGGSTK
+604 EDSGGTTK
-612 PPNPAKEAKFFIKN
+612 PPNPAKEAKFFIKE
-626 GERADSAFN
+626 GL
-635 GGDFVNEGSIKTEQG
+635 GGSSNESLTFSSHDFTFIRTVETEQG
-650 TVYRFKRDK
+650 TVYRV
-659 FFDTFKS
+659 TGIYSS
-666 TGFSVI
+666 TSFSEI
-672 ELSSYKIV
+672 TSELLELSAYKTV
-680 KLVTNL
+680 KIIFNMQYYARSSGVYSMTVGIGCGPQNNSTYMYEKTLEFNDVTN
-686 EYYSSDIK
+686 K
-694 EGEVMTVELGIGV
+694 A
-707 DPNSNSVSS
+707 
-716 MYKKTLMLD
+716 
-725 DVKKT
+725 T
-730 IVTRYN
+730 IRYN
-736 VVLTCPF
+736 VILTCPF
-743 NLLSGTIKIWVRN
+743 NIQDAFIRFFVRN
-756 SNSPYITI
+756 KE
-764 KIDVVN
+764 KIDLSIIIDIIS

>member
-10 EYKKAILENSRIISS
+10 EYKKAILESSRIISS

-63 VNIEINNYSNKFKD
+63 VNIEINNYFNKFKD

-91 EIAINEYQSRIEE
+91 EIAINEYQSRTEE
-104 IYFGKY
+104 VYFGKY

-165 IIKRRF
+165 IVKRRF
-171 NNNGLLIEYKPNS
+171 NNNDLLIEYKPNS

-216 VETNV
+216 IETDV
-221 QITGEN
+221 QITGNN

-237 NKINFVDINGIVA
+237 NQINFVDINGVVA

-255 NGLQLSILLLD
+255 NGLKLSILLLD
-266 YNKENEIREVAQS
+266 YNKESEIRKVAQS

-296 QGDFALDIGDKLIIY
+296 QGDFGLDVGDKLIIY
-311 DKEDVQKTTFISDNK
+311 DKDDIPQATFISDNK

-334 STIEAKIDKEEVRSA
+334 STVKAKIDKEEVRSA
-349 SRTIQRLDSN
+349 SRTVQRLDSN

-498 VNEERGIDCSVDAT
+498 VNDERGIDCSIDAT

-542 YQSGYPEYEVFTFGN
+542 YQSGYPEYEVFTLGN

-570 ISFEKDKIYYE
+570 ISFEKDKLYYE
-581 NAGVKKRILLEGD
+581 NAGVKKRILLDGD
-594 SSSGGDSGGG
+594 STGGGSGGGDSGGEVVNPPADALYIVKNYERLISHMNSDYFNTRKSGSG
-604 EDSGGSTK
+604 EWICESLYQTRSSGQSATPYIFFRLDLLK
-612 PPNPAKEAKFFIKN
+612 YQKFKLVVI
-626 GERADSAFN
+626 
-635 GGDFVNEGSIKTEQG
+635 
-650 TVYRFKRDK
+650 
-659 FFDTFKS
+659 FDIECAYS
-666 TGFSVI
+666 TGEYSPP
-672 ELSSYKIV
+672 SSNW
-680 KLVTNL
+680 TNTFTP
-686 EYYSSDIK
+686 EIQVY
-694 EGEVMTVELGIGV
+694 IGQTIA
-707 DPNSNSVSS
+707 
-716 MYKKTLMLD
+716 KKNLTFD
-725 DVKKT
+725 FNTFQRK
-730 IVTRYN
+730 N
-736 VVLTCPF
+736 VVLE
-743 NLLSGTIKIWVRN
+743 LESSGYTSTDIYFYNYLTFYGVVECNIYIK
-756 SNSPYITI
+756 
-764 KIDVVN
+764 DF
-770 WWIE
+770 WIQSL

>member
-77 YKFKNKWFDLYFYI
+77 YKFKNKWFELYFYI

-145 TVYDIVV
+145 TVYDIVI

-165 IIKRRF
+165 IVKRRF
-171 NNNGLLIEYKPNS
+171 NNDDLLIEYKPNS

-237 NKINFVDINGIVA
+237 NKINFVDINGVVA
-250 GDPFE
+250 GEPFE

-266 YNKENEIREVAQS
+266 YNKESEIRKVAQS

-296 QGDFALDIGDKLIIY
+296 QGDFALDVGDKLIIY
-311 DKEDVQKTTFISDNK
+311 DKDDIPKTTFISDNK
-326 INYNGGLS
+326 ISYNGGLS

-398 IEAIVQSTVDEAVS
+398 IEAIVQSTVDEAIS

-472 GSNIITDTLA
+472 GSNIITDTLS

-498 VNEERGIDCSVDAT
+498 VNEERGIDCSIDAT
-512 AQYEEGIGD
+512 AQYEEGVGD

-542 YQSGYPEYEVFTFGN
+542 YQSGYPEYEVFTLGN

-570 ISFEKDKIYYE
+570 ISFEKDKLYYE
-581 NAGVKKRILLEGD
+581 NAGVKKRILLDGD
-594 SSSGGDSGGG
+594 STGGGSGGDSGGEVVKPPADALYIVENGIMKYSYGYSEFGNYYIGG
-604 EDSGGSTK
+604 EKFWGCEYSTSADFISSYRETYINLNLIEYQKFKMVIVFDLNCVYEIGNHTLNPDFQNKLVPEIIIYGGGSKISNKDIT
-612 PPNPAKEAKFFIKN
+612 
-626 GERADSAFN
+626 
-635 GGDFVNEGSIKTEQG
+635 
-650 TVYRFKRDK
+650 FKL
-659 FFDTFKS
+659 DTFQRK
-666 TGFSVI
+666 
-672 ELSSYKIV
+672 
-680 KLVTNL
+680 
-686 EYYSSDIK
+686 
-694 EGEVMTVELGIGV
+694 
-707 DPNSNSVSS
+707 
-716 MYKKTLMLD
+716 
-725 DVKKT
+725 
-730 IVTRYN
+730 N
-736 VVLTCPF
+736 VVMELQSSGFTDAKIRFYIRYYLSGVLEF
-743 NLLSGTIKIWVRN
+743 NLYVK
-756 SNSPYITI
+756 
-764 KIDVVN
+764 N
-770 WWIE
+770 WWIQSL

>member
-10 EYKKAILENSRIISS
+10 EYKKAILESSRIISS

-38 IISINIEESILN
+38 IISISIEESILN

-63 VNIEINNYSNKFKD
+63 VNIEINNYFNKFKD

-145 TVYDIVV
+145 TVYDIVA

-165 IIKRRF
+165 IVKRRF
-171 NNNGLLIEYKPNS
+171 NNNDLLIEYKPNS

-216 VETNV
+216 IETNV
-221 QITGEN
+221 QITGNN

-237 NKINFVDINGIVA
+237 NQINFVDINGVVA

-266 YNKENEIREVAQS
+266 YNKESEIRKVAQS

-296 QGDFALDIGDKLIIY
+296 QGDFGLDVGDKLIIY
-311 DKEDVQKTTFISDNK
+311 DKDDIPQATFISDNK

-334 STIEAKIDKEEVRSA
+334 STVKAKIDKEEVRSA

-498 VNEERGIDCSVDAT
+498 VNEERGIDCSIDAT

-542 YQSGYPEYEVFTFGN
+542 YQSGYPEYEVFKFSN

-570 ISFEKDKIYYE
+570 ISFEKDKLYYE
-581 NAGVKKRILLEGD
+581 NAGVKKRILLDGD
-594 SSSGGDSGGG
+594 STGGGDSGGEVVKPPAG
-604 EDSGGSTK
+604 AFYLLKDDFMLYPDSGQFKYYVVGGLTLYGRQSSFSTVGIDDYFYSNIRPDLLQYQK
-612 PPNPAKEAKFFIKN
+612 IKMVVVFDYDCAHEFGNYNPNPNYDNTINIRLTYGGVEKSMKIEIGTFRKKNVVMELITSGFSSATAKFYFDYRVV
-626 GERADSAFN
+626 GTFEFN
-635 GGDFVNEGSIKTEQG
+635 I
-650 TVYRFKRDK
+650 
-659 FFDTFKS
+659 
-666 TGFSVI
+666 
-672 ELSSYKIV
+672 
-680 KLVTNL
+680 
-686 EYYSSDIK
+686 
-694 EGEVMTVELGIGV
+694 
-707 DPNSNSVSS
+707 
-716 MYKKTLMLD
+716 
-725 DVKKT
+725 
-730 IVTRYN
+730 
-736 VVLTCPF
+736 
-743 NLLSGTIKIWVRN
+743 
-756 SNSPYITI
+756 YIR
-764 KIDVVN
+764 N
-770 WWIE
+770 WWVEAI